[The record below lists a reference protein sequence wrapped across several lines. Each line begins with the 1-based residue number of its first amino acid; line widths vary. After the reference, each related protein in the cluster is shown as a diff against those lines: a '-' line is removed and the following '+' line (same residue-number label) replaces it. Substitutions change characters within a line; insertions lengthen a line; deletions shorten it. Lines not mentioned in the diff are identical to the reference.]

1 MAILNS
7 QALTALETKLLNLK
21 REPKTIPHGYPVAL
35 VTDLLD
41 TIRTLRTLKK
51 RYQRLADRRAQTIAE
66 VYSLTSRSISDLD
79 DSEIPQGNGPTEL

>member
-7 QALTALETKLLNLK
+7 DALRAIETKLNDYK
-21 REPKTIPHGYPVAL
+21 RLPKSVPHGYPVAL

-41 TIRTLRTLKK
+41 TLRALKTLKK

-79 DSEIPQGNGPTEL
+79 DLAEVPSDGTGL

>member
-7 QALTALETKLLNLK
+7 DALKALETRVNDYK
-21 REPKTIPHGYPVAL
+21 RSPKTVPHGYPVAL

-41 TIRTLRTLKK
+41 TIRSLRTLKK
-51 RYQRLADRRAQTIAE
+51 RYQRLADRRAQTIAQ

-79 DSEIPQGNGPTEL
+79 DLSDVPTVGTEL

>member
-7 QALTALETKLLNLK
+7 QALNALETKLLDLK
-21 REPKTIPHGYPVAL
+21 REPKTVPHGYPIAL
-35 VTDLLD
+35 VTDMLD
-41 TIRTLRTLKK
+41 TIRALRTLKK

-79 DSEIPQGNGPTEL
+79 DQYDPPPVNENN

>member
-7 QALTALETKLLNLK
+7 DALRSLETKLNDYK
-21 REPKTIPHGYPVAL
+21 RLPKTAPHGYPIAQ

-41 TIRTLRTLKK
+41 TIRALRTLKK
-51 RYQRLADRRAQTIAE
+51 RYQRLADRRAQVIAE

-79 DSEIPQGNGPTEL
+79 DSEIISTGL

>member
-7 QALTALETKLLNLK
+7 DALRAIETKLNDYK
-21 REPKTIPHGYPVAL
+21 RLPKSVPHGYPVAL

-41 TIRTLRTLKK
+41 TLRALKTLKK
-51 RYQRLADRRAQTIAE
+51 RYQRIADRRAQSIAE

-79 DSEIPQGNGPTEL
+79 DSEIISTGL